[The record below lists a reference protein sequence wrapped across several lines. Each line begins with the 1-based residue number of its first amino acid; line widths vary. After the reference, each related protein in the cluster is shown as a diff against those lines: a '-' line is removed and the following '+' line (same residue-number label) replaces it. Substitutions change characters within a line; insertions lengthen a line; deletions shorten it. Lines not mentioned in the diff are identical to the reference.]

1 MSSISKQMNL
11 ATDVIRFLNIAKEN
25 NGIVKNFPITKF
37 ANQEGQYKELS
48 NYFKYVI
55 ECGGYLFPAEYFSKS
70 SKLTPKKKEFLKEII
85 TSNNKDSLDL
95 NVYPM
100 FGLPEEKHNIASLEE
115 IISFFELVASYHK
128 QYFSNSVFKF
138 LYEENPVRA
147 EAHFMLKEGDEGS
160 KISDKITKEFN
171 HLINNSETLTIW
183 SEFLGSH
190 LKNIGRWSS
199 FPILDKSVLSSREF
213 VKLTE
218 NYFGN

>member
-11 ATDVIRFLNIAKEN
+11 STNVISFLNIAKNN
-25 NGIVKNFPITKF
+25 NGVVRNFPITKF

-85 TSNNKDSLDL
+85 ISNNKDSLDL

-100 FGLPEEKHNIASLEE
+100 FGLPEEKHNIESLNE

-128 QYFSNSVFKF
+128 QYFGNSVFKF
-138 LYEENPVRA
+138 LYEENPIRA
-147 EAHFMLKEGDEGS
+147 EVHFMLKEND
-160 KISDKITKEFN
+160 SDNLIGNAITKEFN
-171 HLINNSETLTIW
+171 DLINKSETLTIW
-183 SEFLGSH
+183 STFLGNH

-199 FPILDKSVLSSREF
+199 FPIIDKSLLSSNEIIELL
-213 VKLTE
+213 KKHKS
-218 NYFGN
+218 